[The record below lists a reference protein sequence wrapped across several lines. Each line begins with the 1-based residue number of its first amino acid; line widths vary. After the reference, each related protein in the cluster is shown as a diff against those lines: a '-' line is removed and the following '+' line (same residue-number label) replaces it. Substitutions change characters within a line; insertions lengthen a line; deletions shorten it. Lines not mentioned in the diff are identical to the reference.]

1 MLKENLKNSFTAAS
15 VFPTKL
21 LHKKVI
27 EDGKIIPMHA
37 QIIPTNH
44 CNLKCKFCSYADREK
59 NLEIDFNEL
68 KKSIDVLASRGTKAL
83 TWTGGGETCL
93 YNNINEALNY
103 AGSKGI
109 QSGMVT
115 NGTLLD
121 KLTHHNNLTW
131 CRISSSDDRVPA
143 YDKIIKAIANNP
155 QTDWAFSHVVT
166 EKPDVRKIADL
177 VSFSNEYDFTH
188 IRLVSDLLNLDN
200 VLSMDTLR
208 WWLERVFKYHKGK
221 ELDFSKV
228 IYQGRKDSI
237 KGTKDCYISLLKPV
251 IGPEGIFPC
260 CGTNYAIEGIERKPV
275 DEMKMGEIKD
285 LAYILDNQKHFD
297 GKICDTCYYSE
308 YNSSLK
314 KLLNKPEHLNF
325 V

>member
-1 MLKENLKNSFTAAS
+1 MNKDKLVRSYTSAS
-15 VFPTKL
+15 TFPTKL

-27 EDGKIIPMHA
+27 EDGKIIPVHA
-37 QIIPTNH
+37 QIIPTNN

-68 KKSIDVLASRGTKAL
+68 KKSIDVLASRGTKAI
-83 TWTGGGETCL
+83 TWTGGGETSL
-93 YNNINEALNY
+93 YNKINEALNY

-115 NGTLLD
+115 NGILFD
-121 KLTHHNNLTW
+121 KLTHQNSLTW
-131 CRISSSDDRVPA
+131 CRVSSSDDRVPA
-143 YDKIIKAIANNP
+143 YEQIKSALKINP
-155 QTDWAFSHVVT
+155 QTDFAFSHVVT
-166 EKPDVRKIADL
+166 KNPNYQIMKGVINFA
-177 VSFSNEYDFTH
+177 NENNFTH
-188 IRLVSDLLNLDN
+188 IRLVSDLYDLDN
-200 VLSMDTLR
+200 VPNMEDIKKN
-208 WWLERVFKYHKGK
+208 LEGI
-221 ELDFSKV
+221 DDNKV
-228 IYQGRKDSI
+228 IYQGRKDSTR
-237 KGTKDCYISLLKPV
+237 GTKDCYISLLKPV

-260 CGTNYAIEGIERKPV
+260 CGTNYAIKGMKRKPV

-308 YNSSLK
+308 YNSALS